1 VSSLVCSGA
10 HQPSSSRPL
19 TRGVLFE
26 SSLTNCINSSTQ
38 AAQSFSLGLSVA
50 RDFPSGAAFFP
61 AATLSTASRS
71 AWLAVLESGPQVCL
85 HTPERRSLI
94 RPRIL
99 LADDHV
105 ALLEAETALLSP
117 YFDVVGTVVDGAA
130 LVLAAR
136 RLLPDVI
143 VTDISMPILNGI
155 DAAYKLRVSG
165 STAKILFLTVH
176 REREFVEAC
185 MEAGA
190 LGYVQKSS
198 MKRHLVLAIQ
208 AVLAGQSYVSQSDL
222 AP

>member
-1 VSSLVCSGA
+1 MGPPGA
-10 HQPSSSRPL
+10 
-19 TRGVLFE
+19 
-26 SSLTNCINSSTQ
+26 
-38 AAQSFSLGLSVA
+38 
-50 RDFPSGAAFFP
+50 
-61 AATLSTASRS
+61 S
-71 AWLAVLESGPQVCL
+71 AYS
-85 HTPERRSLI
+85 ERRTLI
-94 RPRIL
+94 RPRVL
-99 LADDHV
+99 LADDHR
-105 ALLEAETALLSP
+105 ALLEAEIALLSP

-155 DAAYKLRVSG
+155 DAAHKLRVSG
-165 STAKILFLTVH
+165 PTAKILFLTVH
-176 REREFVEAC
+176 QEREFVEAC

-190 LGYVQKSS
+190 LGYVQKSN

>member
-1 VSSLVCSGA
+1 MGPPGA
-10 HQPSSSRPL
+10 
-19 TRGVLFE
+19 
-26 SSLTNCINSSTQ
+26 
-38 AAQSFSLGLSVA
+38 
-50 RDFPSGAAFFP
+50 P
-61 AATLSTASRS
+61 AYS
-71 AWLAVLESGPQVCL
+71 
-85 HTPERRSLI
+85 ERRTLI
-94 RPRIL
+94 RPRVL
-99 LADDHV
+99 LADDHR